1 MSVEEMLRSQR
12 VRRGAIMLARLFQCC
27 SISTGAMCGE
37 LRITGFILEI
47 LGNKNLTCKNLSP
60 ALVLWHFMQ
69 MLAMQKSEPTLR
81 PSRNYKT

>member
-1 MSVEEMLRSQR
+1 
-12 VRRGAIMLARLFQCC
+12 MLARLFQCC